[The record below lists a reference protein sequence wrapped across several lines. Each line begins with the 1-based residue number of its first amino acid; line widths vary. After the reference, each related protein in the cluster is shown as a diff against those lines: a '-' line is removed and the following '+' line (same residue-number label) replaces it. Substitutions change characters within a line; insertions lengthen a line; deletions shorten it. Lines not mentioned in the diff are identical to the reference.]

1 MFRNVEKKESNVA
14 LKYLSPMSKKFVKSV
29 TLVNF
34 VSQKPICYKSVL
46 NQNRILN
53 EIILVFNIYK
63 RQFLVINTILFQWT
77 FSGDKIDHHINQI
90 LDHFFG
96 FHH

>member
-34 VSQKPICYKSVL
+34 VSEKPICYKFVL
-46 NQNRILN
+46 KRILN
-53 EIILVFNIYK
+53 KRILVFGTFK
-63 RQFLVINTILFQWT
+63 RQFLKALKKFPHYKYDF
-77 FSGDKIDHHINQI
+77 FSMD
-90 LDHFFG
+90 FFG
-96 FHH
+96 RQN